1 MSLGESLEEPVSR
14 FMSQKFTQVDS
25 DENIYHAA
33 QVMRD
38 NETTEAVVVEHDAP
52 LGILTERDI
61 LYKVVASGLYPRV
74 VKAKDVMSAPLET
87 VEYTTTVASA
97 IQKMSTLGI
106 RRLGVTQDGRIV
118 GMITQK
124 AIVSGGSGQV
134 PLPELAT
141 PNSFTCPYCN
151 AVVKTGEELSRHID
165 RTHIGGAGLLEGNTS
180 KW

>member
-14 FMSQKFTQVDS
+14 YMSRKFTKVNS

-33 QVMRD
+33 EVMRD
-38 NETTEAVVVEHDAP
+38 NGTTETVVVEHDAP
-52 LGILTERDI
+52 VGIFTERDV
-61 LYKVVASGLYPRV
+61 LYKVVASGLYPRI
-74 VKAKDVMSAPLET
+74 VKAKDIMSAPLET
-87 VEYTTTVASA
+87 VESTTTVASA

-106 RRLGVTQDGRIV
+106 RRLGVTQAGKIV

-141 PNSFTCPYCN
+141 PDSFTCPYCN
-151 AVVKTGEELSRHID
+151 AVVKTREELSKHID
-165 RTHIGGAGLLEGNTS
+165 RTHMGGAGLLEGNTS